1 VPLLEVVE
9 TDRLDDRP
17 AASWDAL
24 VSQQTVPSPFL
35 RSWWLA
41 AMPAAQRLFLEMY
54 DGGRLVGG
62 IPLVRDRL
70 LGVPRY
76 RFLGQGVL
84 CPDHLDLM
92 AAPGFEDQV
101 ADAFAT
107 WFAEQ
112 GTRLLDASG
121 LVSESLL
128 ARALGVSSEPIDLA
142 PYQVLP
148 ATREAYLASRSKNF
162 RRSLRRTAHRL
173 DEVGM
178 AHRRAETREEIDAAL
193 EVFGALHSGR
203 PGRQQLLDELPTLR
217 AAVQAGAE
225 RGEMQVDVLDVGG
238 ETVAVS
244 LFFCI
249 DDRLSCY
256 QHARSLERAHDG
268 AGTALIHRILE
279 SGIKAQVAEVDLLRG
294 DERYKSSFA
303 DGVRELHRVRVGH
316 GATARLLAGG
326 WRAASHARS
335 VIGARRDAPPART

>member
-1 VPLLEVVE
+1 MPLLEVVE
-9 TDRLDDRP
+9 TDRLDDRLTEP
-17 AASWDAL
+17 WDAL
-24 VSQQTVPSPFL
+24 VSWQTVPSPFL

-41 AMPAAQRLFLEMY
+41 AMPATQRLFLQMY
-54 DGGRLVGG
+54 DGSRLVGG
-62 IPLVRDRL
+62 IPIAVDRL

-101 ADAFAT
+101 AAAFAT

-121 LVSESLL
+121 LVSASLL
-128 ARALGVSSEPIDLA
+128 ARALGVSSHPIDLA

-148 ATREAYLASRSKNF
+148 ATREAYLASRTKNF

-173 DEVGM
+173 DEAGVT
-178 AHRRAETREEIDAAL
+178 HRRAATPREIDDAL
-193 EVFGALHSGR
+193 EMFRALHSGR
-203 PGRQQLLDELPTLR
+203 PGRERLLDELPTQR

-249 DDRLSCY
+249 ADRLSCY
-256 QHARSLERAHDG
+256 QHARSLDRTHDG

-279 SGIKAQVAEVDLLRG
+279 SGIEAQVAEVDLLRG

-303 DGVRELHRVRVGH
+303 DAARELHRVRVGH
-316 GATARLLAGG
+316 GTAARLLAGG
-326 WRAASHARS
+326 WRAANHARS
-335 VIGARRDAPPART
+335 GIKARRDAPPART